1 MICTLYQNFITIF
14 KSCKMQCGGQVP
26 HEMRNTY
33 RILFSEHEGEKNYLG
48 NLDTNLRIII
58 MMGFCEQGDELF
70 EFHRKQ
76 GIWESSHI
84 SKVK

>member
-1 MICTLYQNFITIF
+1 
-14 KSCKMQCGGQVP
+14 
-26 HEMRNTY
+26 
-33 RILFSEHEGEKNYLG
+33 
-48 NLDTNLRIII
+48 

-84 SKVK
+84 SKVKWRIWNNFQTNKDQEKNNKDTHIVEVGPEVRALEHGEPVT